1 MARDD
6 QRATATALVARMDGL
21 RQAGHRWAQ
30 SAAPVHRA
38 GVYPPQRTERFRGET
53 VARLLSRRG
62 LYGPRPRA
70 MVDGNVL
77 QPHEYWLADL
87 ARELNMPIAT
97 LHKWQRVGWVHSR
110 KVTVASGRWAIWADT
125 DELERLRQ
133 LRAYQRK
140 WPEPRYPQALTTPK
154 RRDIQQQRA

>member
-1 MARDD
+1 VARDD

-70 MVDGNVL
+70 MVAGNIL
-77 QPHEYWLADL
+77 PPHEDWVADV
-87 ARELNMPIAT
+87 ARAFHLPIAT
-97 LHKWQRVGWVHSR
+97 
-110 KVTVASGRWAIWADT
+110 
-125 DELERLRQ
+125 
-133 LRAYQRK
+133 
-140 WPEPRYPQALTTPK
+140 
-154 RRDIQQQRA
+154 